1 MVLASEKWLNAV
13 RCTLTSQ
20 RTRATYFQQPKRFP
34 PAFIRRFFLR
44 YPQSPLYIVFAL
56 LSSAM
61 LGPSIHSIYLYLTLT
76 PEEFEKYRF
85 ERNAVVRERQK
96 YGKYLWIPFYSS
108 GEMPKE
114 EMPSRESP

>member
-1 MVLASEKWLNAV
+1 MQKWLAV
-13 RCTLTSQ
+13 AQ
-20 RTRATYFQQPKRFP
+20 RTLVFQRNRATYFQQQKRFP

-44 YPQSPLYIVFAL
+44 YPQAHLYIVFGL

-61 LGPSIHSIYLYLTLT
+61 LGPAVHSVYLFMTLT
-76 PEEFEKYRF
+76 PEEFERYRF
-85 ERNAVVRERQK
+85 ERTAVVKERQK

-114 EMPSRESP
+114 ELPAME